1 MHVLCTPHPLP
12 LTQRGL
18 FMALN
23 RVRRGARHARL
34 CQVGTPCC
42 LLRGKLGV
50 DPSNSHVR
58 LVDMR
63 ALIHVP
69 LGRMP

>member
-1 MHVLCTPHPLP
+1 
-12 LTQRGL
+12 
-18 FMALN
+18 MALN